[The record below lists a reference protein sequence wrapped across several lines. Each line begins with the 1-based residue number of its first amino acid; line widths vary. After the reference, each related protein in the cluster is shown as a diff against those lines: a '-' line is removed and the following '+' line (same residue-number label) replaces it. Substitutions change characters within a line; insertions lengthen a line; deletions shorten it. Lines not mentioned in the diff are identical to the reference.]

1 MKYFS
6 RSHNRSRNL
15 RPPDLYEY
23 FVDNY
28 WFKTVDL
35 ENQKINEPLRGS
47 HKADVVIVGGGF
59 TGLSSAYHIKKKFP
73 EKHIV
78 LLEGACCG
86 YGASGRNGGF
96 CIATDLLG
104 ETDGVEPEVRQRNLE
119 VSFYGLNFIKR
130 MISEHGVE
138 CDLQENGMLEVAFN
152 EKHLRGLEE
161 FQDYLKSFGLG
172 STLLRG
178 DELDT
183 EIKSS
188 RFIAGL
194 DNPHGAI
201 LNPAKLAREM
211 KRVVEEIGVEV
222 RERTVV
228 TRITPGKTNLV
239 DTELGDIR
247 APILVIALNAY
258 AHKLGFFK
266 NRVFPMNVFQIATEP
281 LSKSQLESIGW
292 VNRQGLSDMRRMF
305 SYLILTK
312 DNRIVMGGAGGFG
325 YYDND
330 ALCSGNDKSF
340 THSITRDLFTSFPQL
355 EEIGIEHTWG
365 GTTSYTLGRIPS
377 VGVTGDHKNI
387 YYGVGLSEGVPTTQ
401 TFGRIIG
408 DLMAGESNEFTN
420 HHVVNRP
427 VAYAGP
433 TSLRGFFSRAV
444 RWLWEKQDEY
454 HDI

>member
-6 RSHNRSRNL
+6 SSQNRSKNL

-59 TGLSSAYHIKKKFP
+59 TGLSSAYHIKQKFP
-73 EKHIV
+73 DKHIV

-96 CIATDLLG
+96 CIATDMLD
-104 ETDGVEPEVRQRNLE
+104 ETSPADPEAQQKNLD

-130 MISEHGVE
+130 MISEHGVD
-138 CDLQENGMLEVAFN
+138 CDLEENGMLEVALT
-152 EKHLRGLEE
+152 EKHVRGLEE
-161 FQDYLKSFGLG
+161 YQEHLKSFGLN

-178 DELDT
+178 NELET
-183 EIKSS
+183 EIKSP

-194 DNPHGAI
+194 KNPHGAI

-211 KRVVEEIGVEV
+211 KRVVEEVGVEV

-228 TRITPGKTNLV
+228 TRITPGNTNLV

-266 NRVFPMNVFQIATEP
+266 NRVFPISVFQIATEP
-281 LSKSQLESIGW
+281 LNNLQLESIAWG
-292 VNRQGLSDMRRMF
+292 NRQGLSDMRTMF

-312 DNRIVMGGAGGFG
+312 DKRIVMGGAGGFG

-340 THSITRDLFTSFPQL
+340 THSITQDLFTSFPQL
-355 EEIGIEHTWG
+355 EGLGIEHAWG
-365 GTTSYTLGRIPS
+365 GTTASTLGRIPS
-377 VGVTGDHKNI
+377 VGVMGDHKNI
-387 YYGVGLSEGVPTTQ
+387 YFGVGLSEGVPTTQ
-401 TFGRIIG
+401 TFGRIIA

-420 HHVVNRP
+420 HYVVNHP

-433 TSLRGFFSRAV
+433 TSLRGIFGRVAK
-444 RWLWEKQDEY
+444 WMWEKKG
-454 HDI
+454 

>member
-6 RSHNRSRNL
+6 KLHNRGKNL

-23 FVDNY
+23 YVDNY
-28 WFKTVDL
+28 WFKSVDL
-35 ENQKINEPLRGS
+35 ENQKINQPLRGS

-59 TGLSSAYHIKKKFP
+59 TGLSSAYHIKEKFP

-96 CIATDLLG
+96 CIGTDMLK
-104 ETDGVEPEVRQRNLE
+104 ETSPSDPEERQKNLDI
-119 VSFYGLNFIKR
+119 SFYGLKFIKR

-138 CDLQENGMLEVAFN
+138 CDLEENGMLEVALN
-152 EKHLRGLEE
+152 ENHIRGLEE
-161 FQDYLKSFGLG
+161 LQDYLKSYGLD
-172 STLLRG
+172 STLLQG
-178 DELDT
+178 DQLEP
-183 EIKSS
+183 EIKSP

-194 DNPHGAI
+194 KNPHGAI

-211 KRVVEEIGVEV
+211 KRVVEEVGVEV

-239 DTELGDIR
+239 DTELGDIS

-266 NRVFPMNVFQIATEP
+266 NRVFPISVFQIATEA
-281 LSKSQLESIGW
+281 LNETQLESIGW
-292 VNRQGLSDMRRMF
+292 GNRQGLSDMRTMF

-325 YYDND
+325 YYNND

-340 THSITRDLFTSFPQL
+340 THSITEDLFTSFPQL
-355 EEIGIEHTWG
+355 DGLGIEHAWG
-365 GTTSYTLGRIPS
+365 GTTAYILGKRIPS
-377 VGVTGDHKNI
+377 VGVMGDHQNI
-387 YYGVGLSEGVPTTQ
+387 FYGVGLSEGVPTTQ

-408 DLMAGESNEFTN
+408 DLMAGESNAFTN
-420 HHVVNRP
+420 HYFVNQP
-427 VAYAGP
+427 IAYAGP
-433 TSLRGFFSRAV
+433 TSLRGIFGRGA
-444 RWLWEKQDEY
+444 RWMWERDDK
-454 HDI
+454 

>member
-6 RSHNRSRNL
+6 RSHNRGKNL

-35 ENQKINEPLRGS
+35 ENQAINEPLRGS

-59 TGLSSAYHIKKKFP
+59 TGLSTAYHIRKKFP

-96 CIATDLLG
+96 CITTDLLNDD
-104 ETDGVEPEVRQRNLE
+104 EVNPEQRQKNLE
-119 VSFYGLNFIKR
+119 VSSYGLKFIKR
-130 MISEHGVE
+130 MISEHSVE
-138 CDLQENGMLEVAFN
+138 CDLEENGMLEVALN
-152 EKHLRGLEE
+152 SKHVRGLEE
-161 FQDYLKSFGLG
+161 FQSFLKSYGLDA
-172 STLLRG
+172 TLLQD
-178 DELDT
+178 DELRS
-183 EIKSS
+183 EIKSP

-194 DNPHGAI
+194 NNPHGAI
-201 LNPAKLAREM
+201 LNPAKLVREM
-211 KRVVEEIGVEV
+211 KRVVEEVGVEV

-228 TRITPGKTNLV
+228 TRITPGKTNHI

-247 APILVIALNAY
+247 APILVVALNAY

-266 NRVFPMNVFQIATEP
+266 NRIFPLGVFQIATEP
-281 LSKSQLESIGW
+281 LNNSQLESIGW
-292 VNRQGLSDMRRMF
+292 GNRQGLSDMRTLF
-305 SYLILTK
+305 SYLTLTK
-312 DNRIVMGGAGGFG
+312 DNRIVMGGSDFA

-330 ALCSGNDKSF
+330 ALCSGNDKTF
-340 THSITRDLFTSFPQL
+340 THSIIKDLFTSFPQL
-355 EEIGIEHTWG
+355 EGLGIDHTWG
-365 GTTSYTLGRIPS
+365 GTTTYTLNESPS
-377 VGVTGDHKNI
+377 VGVMGDHQNI

-401 TFGRIIG
+401 TFGRIIA

-420 HHVVNRP
+420 HYVVNQP
-427 VAYAGP
+427 ISYAGP
-433 TSLRGFFSRAV
+433 TVLRGKFGRVAKWMWAKSG
-444 RWLWEKQDEY
+444 
-454 HDI
+454 

>member
-6 RSHNRSRNL
+6 KSQNRSRNL

-23 FVDNY
+23 YVDNY

-35 ENQKINEPLRGS
+35 ENQKINQPLRGS
-47 HKADVVIVGGGF
+47 HKADVVIVGGGY
-59 TGLSSAYHIKKKFP
+59 TGLSSAYHIKNKFP
-73 EKHIV
+73 VKHIV

-104 ETDGVEPEVRQRNLE
+104 ETGNVDPEVRQRNLE

-138 CDLQENGMLEVAFN
+138 CDLEENGMLEVALN
-152 EKHLRGLEE
+152 EKHVRGLVE
-161 FQDYLKSFGLG
+161 FQDYLYSFDLDA
-172 STLLRG
+172 TLLQD
-178 DELDT
+178 DELET
-183 EIKSS
+183 EIKSP
-188 RFIAGL
+188 RFVAGL
-194 DNPHGAI
+194 NNPHGII

-228 TRITPGKTNLV
+228 TRITPSKTNLV

-247 APILVIALNAY
+247 APILVIAL
-258 AHKLGFFK
+258 
-266 NRVFPMNVFQIATEP
+266 IATEP
-281 LSKSQLESIGW
+281 LNETQLESIGW
-292 VNRQGLSDMRRMF
+292 GNRQGLSDMRTLF

-312 DNRIVMGGAGGFG
+312 DNRIVMGGSFA

-330 ALCSGNDKSF
+330 ALCSGNDKTF
-340 THSITRDLFTSFPQL
+340 TQAITNDLFTSFPQL
-355 EEIGIEHTWG
+355 EGLGIGHAWG
-365 GTTSYTLGRIPS
+365 GTTSYTLNYTPS
-377 VGVTGDHKNI
+377 VGVIGDHKNI
-387 YYGVGLSEGVPTTQ
+387 YYGVGLSEGVPTSQ
-401 TFGRIIG
+401 TFGRIIA

-420 HHVVNRP
+420 HYIVNHP

-433 TSLRGFFSRAV
+433 TSLRGFFGRGA
-444 RWLWEKQDEY
+444 RWMWAIKEN
-454 HDI
+454 

>member
-1 MKYFS
+1 
-6 RSHNRSRNL
+6 
-15 RPPDLYEY
+15 
-23 FVDNY
+23 
-28 WFKTVDL
+28 
-35 ENQKINEPLRGS
+35 
-47 HKADVVIVGGGF
+47 
-59 TGLSSAYHIKKKFP
+59 
-73 EKHIV
+73 
-78 LLEGACCG
+78 
-86 YGASGRNGGF
+86 
-96 CIATDLLG
+96 
-104 ETDGVEPEVRQRNLE
+104 
-119 VSFYGLNFIKR
+119 

-152 EKHLRGLEE
+152 EKHVRGLED
-161 FQDYLKSFGLG
+161 FQNHLKSFGLD

-178 DELDT
+178 DELNA
-183 EIKSS
+183 EIKSP

-194 DNPHGAI
+194 NNPHGAI

-211 KRVVEEIGVEV
+211 KRVVEEVGVEV

-228 TRITPGKTNLV
+228 TRITPGKINLV

-247 APILVIALNAY
+247 APILVVALNAY

-281 LSKSQLESIGW
+281 LNDSQLESIGW
-292 VNRQGLSDMRRMF
+292 SNRQGLSDMRRMF

-340 THSITRDLFTSFPQL
+340 THQITTDLFTSFPQL
-355 EEIGIEHTWG
+355 EGLGIEHTWG
-365 GTTSYTLGRIPS
+365 GTTSYMLGDRIPS
-377 VGVTGDHKNI
+377 VGVMGDHKNI

-401 TFGRIIG
+401 TFGRIIS
-408 DLMAGESNEFTN
+408 DLMAGESNEFTD

-433 TSLRGFFSRAV
+433 TSLRGFFGRIV
-444 RWLWEKQDEY
+444 RWMWEKQDTWL
-454 HDI
+454 